1 MEQQEEKGRKEQE
14 TRVKTHCGEW
24 PDVGM
29 RGLGADWLGILGSSG
44 VSRVTDS

>member
-1 MEQQEEKGRKEQE
+1 
-14 TRVKTHCGEW
+14 
-24 PDVGM
+24 VGM